1 MRANS
6 PFSMLSSHLGLDS
19 HHAGLTAAKSFR
31 SIVTTMHHVQDTRWR
46 WNPRDSH
53 ERYAAVFFPRFDV
66 EQREDEPIGLFLP
79 ADAAEPVHWKRP
91 TDVVGVWMRAE
102 SLDDFMNGAHLERMS
117 LQPSP
122 LTTAFRAFAR
132 SVAHEP
138 DTGSSIS
145 RYAIERLLA
154 EMVFSAVLETQAGEL
169 PERGPASLLDR
180 ARSTM
185 LLHREDPAFTVAE
198 LASELH
204 VSPRHLQRAFA
215 RVQTTP
221 GDALRLVRVELAES
235 LLRNPDY
242 APLSVDEIARHS
254 GFSNGLQLR
263 RALRAQGLPAPSD
276 LRQVPVAG

>member
-1 MRANS
+1 MRDIPPS
-6 PFSMLSSHLGLDS
+6 HMLTSHLGIDS
-19 HHAGLTAAKSFR
+19 HRAGLIMAKSFR
-31 SIVTTMHHVQDTRWR
+31 SVVTTVHRVRDFRWR
-46 WNPRDSH
+46 WAPQDGQD
-53 ERYAAVFFPRFDV
+53 RYAAVFFPRFDV
-66 EQREDEPIGLFLP
+66 EQLEDEPIGLFLP
-79 ADAAEPVHWKRP
+79 ADAAETIDWERP

-102 SLDDFMNGAHLERMS
+102 SLDDFMNGAQLERMS

-185 LLHREDPAFTVAE
+185 LLHREDPAFTVTE

-215 RVQTTP
+215 RAQTTP
-221 GDALRLVRVELAES
+221 GDALRLMRVELAES

-263 RALRAQGLPAPSD
+263 RALRAEGLPAPSE
-276 LRQVPVAG
+276 LRPALVAG